1 MFTTGML
8 LWWTKVD
15 FNLIA
20 APWFWAPA
28 LHKERS
34 LIHQSVLRR
43 RLPPS
48 CLSHSASQFG
58 TFQKSAPEEE
68 VRYPLNN
75 RLYPKRHQQPLS
87 APFHQCFFA
96 LLCLEITVWQFVWRT
111 SLWYF
116 LSKCHKGCYQKK
128 RYKAF
133 KPLKGAT
140 CLTTVFFLFASTK
153 KFFSFTHKNLKTKNF
168 DQRVLCEL
176 CEELFKTS
184 WWRDRSQPPRW
195 WGTIWSTVKFFLAK
209 VWKKM
214 ESKSTDYRIIEIK
227 LK

>member
-140 CLTTVFFLFASTK
+140 CLTTVFFICKHKKVFSSLTKISRRRTLTKGSFASFAK
-153 KFFSFTHKNLKTKNF
+153 NSSKPRGGGIVLNLPGGEGQSGALSNFSWQKSERKWKANP
-168 DQRVLCEL
+168 Q
-176 CEELFKTS
+176 
-184 WWRDRSQPPRW
+184 
-195 WGTIWSTVKFFLAK
+195 TI
-209 VWKKM
+209 
-214 ESKSTDYRIIEIK
+214 ES
-227 LK
+227 